1 MEVMAKFKL
10 ESFPSLKKYLGDN
23 YLVDGDSRKR
33 DLYKICSEL
42 DIVIFATKFND
53 DSLSGLIRKAGE
65 QWEIYV
71 NDTDSPRR
79 KNFTIAHELGHYFSY
94 LDQQLSYTVLS
105 KAGILEDKAIFS
117 RDTTNGKKHHS
128 DEIAQMEAEA
138 NFIASNL
145 LMPENLVNAAFLEN
159 KNIDEMADEF
169 GVSGSAMGFRL
180 VNLNL
185 VPIESVGAYSE

>member
-1 MEVMAKFKL
+1 MTKFML

-42 DIVIFATKFND
+42 GITIFATKFND
-53 DSLSGLIRKAGE
+53 DSLSGLIRKSDD

-94 LDQQLSYTVLS
+94 LDKQLSYTVLNS
-105 KAGILEDKAIFS
+105 AGILEDKAIFN
-117 RDTTNGKKHHS
+117 RDITNGKKHGS
-128 DEIAQMEAEA
+128 DEMAQMEAEA

-145 LMPENLVNAAFLEN
+145 LMPENLVKAAFLEN

-180 VNLNL
+180 VNLGL
-185 VPIESVGAYSE
+185 VPIESIGTYGE